1 MAGAKEHARKM
12 PEMEMTFMGVGSA
25 VITDPVA
32 RIFPEIA
39 ATGLTPAKERRDP
52 PRTIR

>member
-1 MAGAKEHARKM
+1 
-12 PEMEMTFMGVGSA
+12 MEMTFIRIGISA
-25 VITDPVA
+25 ITDPVT